1 MIQLDPRIGSK
12 ELYRYFKPFGITV
25 DTSTQLLAGDLAW
38 DGKGPDGEVVR
49 VGVERKRIDDLLQSL
64 HTKGSSGVGRLV
76 GSQLPDMAMI
86 YDYGYVVVE
95 GIWKAGSNGQLMV
108 LGGDKRW
115 YDSGVTTRQVHN
127 FLSGLTLRAGFIVWQ
142 TSSPEQTVEWGVD
155 QYRMWEKPWEE
166 HRSHTGVYLGKGAKE
181 EGGELAPARGG
192 RGLRITLETKTVG
205 LVQRVAMQL
214 IGVGQEL
221 GERIGEE
228 YNSVEEFVNT
238 DATRLWSVKGMSE
251 DKAYDLLAQLA
262 DDEYFIDKLGV
273 RKKRGGV
280 SRGVSRGV
288 SSRKNRR

>member
-1 MIQLDPRIGSK
+1 VIQLDPRIGSK

-38 DGKGPDGEVVR
+38 DGKGPDGEMVR

-115 YDSGVTTRQVHN
+115 YDRGVTTRQVHN

-142 TSSPEQTVEWGVD
+142 TSSPEQTVEWVVD
-155 QYRMWEKPWEE
+155 QYRMWEKPWNE
-166 HRSHTGVYLGKGAKE
+166 HKSHTGVYLGKGAKE

-221 GERIGEE
+221 GERIGEA
-228 YNSVEEFVNT
+228 YGSVEDLVST
-238 DATRLWSVKGMSE
+238 DADRLAGVKGVGIE
-251 DKAYDLLAQLA
+251 KAYDLLAQLG
-262 DDEYFIDKLGV
+262 DDEYYIGKLGV
-273 RKKRGGV
+273 RKKASNSKKRTK
-280 SRGVSRGV
+280 R
-288 SSRKNRR
+288 